1 MGPRFARVS
10 MALALG
16 VAVSASAVGAQEGP
30 DDRRPGVAVLRFDNG
45 GSHGQQA
52 EEGDFAALEVGL
64 QQMLLTELSQSTDLR
79 IIERGRLNE
88 LMEEQDLAAEG
99 RANQAGAAQIGK
111 LVGARYVVIGSF
123 TDLFGQFRM
132 DARVVDT
139 ETGDILESESV
150 RDRRE
155 KIYDLLVDL
164 SAKIVED
171 IDLPALPEQA
181 REERKSR
188 DIPPEAITLFS
199 RAQVFE
205 DGGRKDRAIELYR
218 RLTTEFPDMVQAKQA
233 LEQLTGETTG
243 A

>member
-10 MALALG
+10 MVVALA
-16 VAVSASAVGAQEGP
+16 VATSSALGAQENAE
-30 DDRRPGVAVLRFDNG
+30 DRRPGVAVLRFDNG

-79 IIERGRLNE
+79 IIERGRLND
-88 LMEEQDLAAEG
+88 LLKEQDLAAEG
-99 RANQAGAAQIGK
+99 RASQAGAAQIGK
-111 LVGARYVVIGSF
+111 LVGARYVVLGSF

-132 DARVVDT
+132 DARVVDV

-164 SAKIVED
+164 SSKIVED
-171 IDLPALPEQA
+171 IDLPPLPEKAQEA
-181 REERKSR
+181 RKSR

-205 DGGRKDRAIELYR
+205 DGGQKDRAIELYR
-218 RLTTEFPDMVQAKQA
+218 RLTNEFPDMVQAKQA
-233 LEQLTGETTG
+233 LEQLTGETG